1 MDKLPSQTVD
11 LITQL
16 DKMYPD
22 NFPINDL
29 GITSPYDIGKKAGV
43 IELIRLFKHL
53 QEKGES

>member
-16 DKMYPD
+16 DRMYPD
-22 NFPINDL
+22 SFPINDL
-29 GITSPYDIGKKAGV
+29 GSTSPYEIGKKAGV

-53 QEKGES
+53 QSKGES